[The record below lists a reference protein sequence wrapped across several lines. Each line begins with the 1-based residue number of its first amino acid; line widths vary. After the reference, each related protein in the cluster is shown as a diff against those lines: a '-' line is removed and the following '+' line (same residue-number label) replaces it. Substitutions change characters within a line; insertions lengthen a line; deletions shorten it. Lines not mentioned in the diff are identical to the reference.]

1 MVRSSAGLKHS
12 HTAILLATAAL
23 CAAGITSLV
32 HAADDTSDAQAVY
45 GNMAIQQSASADQ
58 AAAKAQ
64 SSSHAANN
72 QAPATTETN
81 TQTATPAPG
90 TPTSSPST
98 PAPARSAVRIS
109 RDARIDYG
117 EFKISRM
124 RIGEMRSRDLQST
137 NEATTT
143 SANIAVSPATA
154 TASTDTYPAIS
165 VPLNTIPILDPS
177 GSNETLQQRSE
188 RIATERKLADA
199 EAREADARAEA
210 ARLDAQNS
218 ADRGY
223 YGPVIYGGYAGSR
236 NWYRSPARWQKLDRP
251 SHGFDRTH
259 EPTVTTER
267 FVSDQ
272 AQWSFADAA
281 TPQISATTDRLQ
293 QSQLKFS
300 RDAYPGELVRIQNRV
315 DDHVRGNK
323 LQRVKVSKPLK

>member
-1 MVRSSAGLKHS
+1 MIRSSASLKCS
-12 HTAILLATAAL
+12 RIAVLLAAAVL
-23 CAAGITSLV
+23 CAAGITTLA
-32 HAADDTSDAQAVY
+32 HASDDTSDAQAVN
-45 GNMAIQQSASADQ
+45 GNMTIQQTASADQ
-58 AAAKAQ
+58 TAAEAQ
-64 SSSHAANN
+64 SSAPSANN
-72 QAPATTETN
+72 QPPVATETN
-81 TQTATPAPG
+81 TQT
-90 TPTSSPST
+90 SSLST

-124 RIGEMRSRDLQST
+124 RIGEMRSRDLQPKS
-137 NEATTT
+137 ETTT
-143 SANIAVSPATA
+143 SADIPVSPATA

-177 GSNETLQQRSE
+177 GSTETLQQRSE
-188 RIATERKLADA
+188 RIAIERKLADA

-236 NWYRSPARWQKLDRP
+236 NWYRSPARWQKLGRP
-251 SHGFDRTH
+251 PHGFDRTH

-272 AQWSFADAA
+272 AQWNFADAA
-281 TPQISATTDRLQ
+281 TPKIGATTERLQ

-300 RDAYPGELVRIQNRV
+300 RDAYPGQLVRIQNRV

-323 LQRVKVSKPLK
+323 LQRVKVTKPQK